1 MALVDVAEAQ
11 AGDLMMQ
18 VNVLVGLVFLWV
30 DGP

>member
-1 MALVDVAEAQ
+1 MALVDAAEAQ

-30 DGP
+30 DGL

>member
-1 MALVDVAEAQ
+1 MALVDAAEAQ
-11 AGDLMMQ
+11 AGDLMTQ

>member
-1 MALVDVAEAQ
+1 MALVDAAEAQ